1 MAANDDPKKLSF
13 TDCMSFSLMHGLNVR
28 DSFTTDQH
36 FRQAGFNPLL
46 GKRV

>member
-1 MAANDDPKKLSF
+1 MAANDDRREWSF
-13 TDCMSFSLMHGLNVR
+13 TDCVSFGLMHELNVR

-46 GKRV
+46 GKPI